1 MLLILKQGLMQVKF
15 LTLLLIF
22 SSFFL
27 PSMLCDYPDLFMKAI
42 KKLLY
47 FRIEKWK
54 VEHIQLL
61 LSTKTEY
68 TILLELAPS
77 LYA

>member
-1 MLLILKQGLMQVKF
+1 L
-15 LTLLLIF
+15 
-22 SSFFL
+22 
-27 PSMLCDYPDLFMKAI
+27 
-42 KKLLY
+42 